1 MTETMIADAALMSP
15 QIIAVS
21 NVVALIKLKR
31 SPSPELLVNS
41 YYGT

>member
-1 MTETMIADAALMSP
+1 MTDTMIADAALMSP

-31 SPSPELLVNS
+31 GQPKLPS
-41 YYGT
+41 G